1 MVKEWATVVRW
12 QDGRALLRYGSSAG
26 CGSCKARAACGSYLL
41 NKLGPEAEHQLE
53 IPVSEPLVAGQKVE
67 VGIPEGSLLRSAML
81 VYLTPLL
88 GLFAGAGLVQA
99 VAESQSLVLVGGI
112 LGGAAGFL
120 LARKIARHWSGTAD
134 YEPVI
139 LQIGL
144 PPSELSIDMCES

>member
-1 MVKEWATVVRW
+1 M
-12 QDGRALLRYGSSAG
+12 
-26 CGSCKARAACGSYLL
+26 
-41 NKLGPEAEHQLE
+41 
-53 IPVSEPLVAGQKVE
+53 E

-99 VAESQSLVLVGGI
+99 LAESQSAVLAGGI
-112 LGGAAGFL
+112 IGGAAGFL
-120 LARKIARHWSGTAD
+120 LARKIARHWSGSED

>member
-1 MVKEWATVVRW
+1 MT
-12 QDGRALLRYGSSAG
+12 
-26 CGSCKARAACGSYLL
+26 
-41 NKLGPEAEHQLE
+41 
-53 IPVSEPLVAGQKVE
+53 GQKVE

-88 GLFAGAGLVQA
+88 GLFAGAGVVQA
-99 VAESQSLVLVGGI
+99 VAESQSLVLAGGI

-120 LARKIARHWSGTAD
+120 LARTIARHWSGTAN

-144 PPSELSIDMCES
+144 PPSALSVDMCGS